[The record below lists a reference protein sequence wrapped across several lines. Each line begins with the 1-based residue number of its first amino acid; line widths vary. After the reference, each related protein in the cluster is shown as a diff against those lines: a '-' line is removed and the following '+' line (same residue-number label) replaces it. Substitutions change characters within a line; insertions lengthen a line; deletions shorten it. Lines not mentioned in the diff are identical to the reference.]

1 MLKRIFYIVL
11 MCCLMCGGIWLIWYG
26 SYSPAMNQAE
36 QLFAESRYIELRQ
49 MLDSIK
55 GDILQEGKSVR
66 MRYHLLN
73 IKTDNVLGARP
84 ASDSLALSV
93 VDYYE
98 NGGNKAYLGD
108 AYYYVGNIYHDLND
122 ANRALEYYQKALD
135 TMEGMQNEPTLL
147 AKEHVYEQMGHLFY
161 GQQLT
166 EQAHESLKKAR
177 SIAKQLNDTI
187 GMIRIYRDVG
197 KIFLQKK
204 NYLMA
209 HHNLNV
215 ATNLS
220 LLIKRDGGLYRSVL
234 LQECLLYMAEDEWSS
249 VENLLNMFLKRPRI
263 TDDKEMLYTIAGD
276 YHAHGQRY
284 DSAAFYYNK
293 LLQMESV
300 RVKREASGKLL
311 DVAARAG
318 DKEMVLPY
326 LLKYQQYTDSVLN
339 ITDTE
344 NIARINALYN
354 SRQLE
359 RQNEAL
365 HKEKQ
370 RYAFYAIVISLLM
383 LILVAGVLVYYRMSK
398 AEIQQLRTNNALLDE
413 FRMKQTDERKQIM
426 MTSEL
431 YKRLQHSLMPAKD
444 ADWEEMTNLINQV
457 YPDFLTRL
465 GTLGI
470 LKEQELKV
478 CMALKM
484 GFKPAEIAR
493 LISRERN
500 TITNAR
506 ARMYKKVTGKVGKAE
521 DWDEIIMK
529 L

>member
-1 MLKRIFYIVL
+1 M
-11 MCCLMCGGIWLIWYG
+11 
-26 SYSPAMNQAE
+26 
-36 QLFAESRYIELRQ
+36 
-49 MLDSIK
+49 
-55 GDILQEGKSVR
+55 
-66 MRYHLLN
+66 
-73 IKTDNVLGARP
+73 
-84 ASDSLALSV
+84 
-93 VDYYE
+93 
-98 NGGNKAYLGD
+98 
-108 AYYYVGNIYHDLND
+108 
-122 ANRALEYYQKALD
+122 
-135 TMEGMQNEPTLL
+135 
-147 AKEHVYEQMGHLFY
+147 
-161 GQQLT
+161 
-166 EQAHESLKKAR
+166 
-177 SIAKQLNDTI
+177 
-187 GMIRIYRDVG
+187 
-197 KIFLQKK
+197 
-204 NYLMA
+204 
-209 HHNLNV
+209 
-215 ATNLS
+215 
-220 LLIKRDGGLYRSVL
+220 
-234 LQECLLYMAEDEWSS
+234 
-249 VENLLNMFLKRPRI
+249 
-263 TDDKEMLYTIAGD
+263 
-276 YHAHGQRY
+276 
-284 DSAAFYYNK
+284 
-293 LLQMESV
+293 
-300 RVKREASGKLL
+300 KREASGKLL

-413 FRMKQTDERKQIM
+413 FRMKQTDERKQII